1 MSTSIPAVDTELN
14 IKHALLLDL
23 TFGANVYYVSSA
35 FKPITFDGNTYTE
48 LGSFL
53 QLGEIQEDIKTT
65 NGDIGITL
73 SGVPQENLDAVL
85 DTKVKGGE
93 VIVRRAFFND
103 DLSLDA
109 GSVVQR
115 FKGIIT
121 NLQIEENY
129 DLLEGERTN
138 SVSVS
143 CSSIVTILEN
153 RTAGQRTSP
162 IDRDR
167 LFPGDQTFKR
177 VPDLHNIQFD
187 FGRESNGAGGSGG
200 GGYGGY
206 GPGGGGYGPGGGG
219 YYQER

>member
-35 FKPITFDGNTYTE
+35 FKPVTFDGNTYTE

-65 NGDIGITL
+65 NGDIGISL

-103 DLSLDA
+103 DYSLDA
-109 GSVVQR
+109 GNVVQR

-121 NLQIEENY
+121 NLQIEESY
-129 DLLEGERTN
+129 DILEGDRTN
-138 SVSVS
+138 TVSVS

-167 LFPGDQTFKR
+167 LFPGDETFKR

-200 GGYGGY
+200 GGYGG
-206 GPGGGGYGPGGGG
+206 GGGGNRGRGRYGS
-219 YYQER
+219 ER

>member
-109 GSVVQR
+109 GNVVQR

-200 GGYGGY
+200 GGYGG
-206 GPGGGGYGPGGGG
+206 GGGRGGGRYG
-219 YYQER
+219 GINVSMR

>member
-109 GSVVQR
+109 GNVVQR

>member
-109 GSVVQR
+109 GNVVQR

-200 GGYGGY
+200 GGYGG
-206 GPGGGGYGPGGGG
+206 GGGRGGG
-219 YYQER
+219 RNPFDNININMR

>member
-109 GSVVQR
+109 GNVVQR

-177 VPDLHNIQFD
+177 VPYLHNIQFD

-200 GGYGGY
+200 GGYGG
-206 GPGGGGYGPGGGG
+206 GGGRGGG
-219 YYQER
+219 RNPFDNININMR

>member
-109 GSVVQR
+109 GNVVQR

-138 SVSVS
+138 TVSVS

-200 GGYGGY
+200 GGYGG
-206 GPGGGGYGPGGGG
+206 GGGRRGFNPFPGSMF
-219 YYQER
+219 

>member
-1 MSTSIPAVDTELN
+1 MSTSIPAVDNELN

-53 QLGEIQEDIKTT
+53 QLGEIQDDIKTT

-103 DLSLDA
+103 DFSLDS
-109 GSVVQR
+109 GNVVQR
-115 FKGIIT
+115 FRGVIT

-129 DLLEGERTN
+129 DILEGDRTN

-153 RTAGQRTSP
+153 KTSGQRTSP

-200 GGYGGY
+200 GGYGG
-206 GPGGGGYGPGGGG
+206 GGSRGRGGGRN
-219 YYQER
+219 QQHR

>member
-109 GSVVQR
+109 GNVV
-115 FKGIIT
+115 
-121 NLQIEENY
+121 
-129 DLLEGERTN
+129 
-138 SVSVS
+138 
-143 CSSIVTILEN
+143 
-153 RTAGQRTSP
+153 
-162 IDRDR
+162 
-167 LFPGDQTFKR
+167 
-177 VPDLHNIQFD
+177 
-187 FGRESNGAGGSGG
+187 
-200 GGYGGY
+200 
-206 GPGGGGYGPGGGG
+206 
-219 YYQER
+219 

>member
-109 GSVVQR
+109 GNVVQR

-200 GGYGGY
+200 GGYGG
-206 GPGGGGYGPGGGG
+206 GGGRRGFNPFPGSMF
-219 YYQER
+219 

>member
-1 MSTSIPAVDTELN
+1 MSTSIPAVDNELN

-53 QLGEIQEDIKTT
+53 QLGEIQDDIKTT

-103 DLSLDA
+103 DYSLDS
-109 GSVVQR
+109 GNVVQR
-115 FKGIIT
+115 FKGVIT

-129 DLLEGERTN
+129 DILEGERTN

-153 RTAGQRTSP
+153 KTSGQRTSP
-162 IDRDR
+162 LDRDR

-200 GGYGGY
+200 GGYGG
-206 GPGGGGYGPGGGG
+206 GGWGGGFGGGINFNM
-219 YYQER
+219 R

>member
-109 GSVVQR
+109 GNVVQR

-138 SVSVS
+138 TVSVS

-200 GGYGGY
+200 GGYGG
-206 GPGGGGYGPGGGG
+206 GGGRGGG
-219 YYQER
+219 RNPFDNININMR

>member
-1 MSTSIPAVDTELN
+1 MSTSIPAVDNELN

-53 QLGEIQEDIKTT
+53 QLGEIQDDIKTT

-103 DLSLDA
+103 DFSLDS
-109 GSVVQR
+109 GNVVQR

-129 DLLEGERTN
+129 DILEGDRTN

-153 RTAGQRTSP
+153 KTSGQRTSP

-200 GGYGGY
+200 GGYGGGG
-206 GPGGGGYGPGGGG
+206 GPGRGGYQN
-219 YYQER
+219 YAMR

>member
-109 GSVVQR
+109 GNVVQR

-200 GGYGGY
+200 GGYGG
-206 GPGGGGYGPGGGG
+206 GGRGGGRGFNPFPGSMF
-219 YYQER
+219 